1 LGVGEVYF
9 YQFSGDSLVVLKLKP
24 IFYPDFHPVI
34 YLFIYSFYSGVWLDF
49 RVLDSGVGRCIAVL
63 VGFDW
68 VC

>member
-1 LGVGEVYF
+1 MVYF
-9 YQFSGDSLVVLKLKP
+9 YQFCGDSLVVLKLKS

-34 YLFIYSFYSGVWLDF
+34 YFFYSGVWLDF
-49 RVLDSGVGRCIAVL
+49 RVLDSGGGRCIAVL